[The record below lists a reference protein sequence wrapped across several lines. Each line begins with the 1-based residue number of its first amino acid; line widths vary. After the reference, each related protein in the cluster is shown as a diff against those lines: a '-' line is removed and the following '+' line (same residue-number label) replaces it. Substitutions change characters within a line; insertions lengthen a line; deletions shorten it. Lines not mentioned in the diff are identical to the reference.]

1 MANYPQDTTNPNTI
15 SSNNIVFSEQDMKP
29 VFSGDFI
36 KVEVSRHERTQ
47 PTQSIQPLT
56 QDTFWFKMVSL
67 HILIQPYQLICI
79 LWVYNQFCL
88 KTYHQWVQRF
98 ETIQITI
105 WKIATFRKRRCS
117 AYFFTLQCESKLGS
131 SANPRYG
138 AAAPRGCSTN
148 FSGCNPKSQ
157 VKHVLASFQIFS
169 SCSAQN
175 LRCSPKMTPN
185 RATLIFFSSLRY
197 ITISLTDLWL

>member
-1 MANYPQDTTNPNTI
+1 MPI
-15 SSNNIVFSEQDMKP
+15 
-29 VFSGDFI
+29 
-36 KVEVSRHERTQ
+36 HERTQ

-79 LWVYNQFCL
+79 LWVYNQFCM

-105 WKIATFRKRRCS
+105 WKIITFQKT
-117 AYFFTLQCESKLGS
+117 ALQRETKMGS

-138 AAAPRGCSTN
+138 ATAPFFSHCNPVRLQPQVSGKTRFSQFSKFSQAAAPKTCVAA
-148 FSGCNPKSQ
+148 PKW
-157 VKHVLASFQIFS
+157 LQIVRLWF
-169 SCSAQN
+169 
-175 LRCSPKMTPN
+175 
-185 RATLIFFSSLRY
+185 FFSLEIYYNLSNNPPLDCD
-197 ITISLTDLWL
+197 ISLESTIDSYIQEGIFRF